1 LICYRSISKWLWGA
15 VVQLRL
21 DELLHEHQVHKIR
34 KQRGILLP
42 SGARRIDLYTKPEKY
57 GAFFKDRLIK
67 IPDDILKELVEKY
80 DRPDLFAFGTL
91 EDVAL
96 CKRIHGKIGS
106 PILVARDGWNI
117 FREMVI
123 YYIYHEEELSNQSG
137 NST

>member
-1 LICYRSISKWLWGA
+1 M
-15 VVQLRL
+15 QLRL

-42 SGARRIDLYTKPEKY
+42 SGARRIDLYTQPEKH

-67 IPDDILKELVEKY
+67 VPKDILEELLAKY

-96 CKRIHGKIGS
+96 CKRIHRKIRS
-106 PILVARDGWNI
+106 PILVARSGWKI
-117 FREMVI
+117 FREMVS
-123 YYIYHEEELSNQSG
+123 YYIYHEEELLNDEESDG
-137 NST
+137 EK